1 MMDKIN
7 TQVSIGLQE
16 KNDSKSLFSTF
27 LLKEMRVKS
36 EIRPNTEKDQFM
48 TDFFKDD
55 IDAIIPIQS

>member
-36 EIRPNTEKDQFM
+36 EIRPNNEKDQFM